1 MLIEKLDKYLNKNYY
16 PFYMPGHKRN
26 KNILNKKLP
35 YDRDIT
41 EIDGFD
47 NLNDPKT
54 IFKQMKESLKD
65 IYKVDDFIISTNGST
80 SGILSVIR
88 TLTRF
93 KKNILIQRNS
103 HKSVYNAIDLFDL
116 NPSYIDLKFKDD
128 IAFDIDYEDIEKR
141 IKEEDYSLILLTSP
155 SYEGFIL
162 DFKKIRKICKNIP
175 IVLDMAHG
183 SHLILDDLYD
193 DIDFDIA
200 ITSFH
205 KNLSALT
212 PASGVLVKNKNIDK
226 KELRRNM
233 AIFQTSSPS
242 YIISQSID
250 DMLTNFPKFPKL
262 YKNLNKNLDKLYKT
276 KLSNLKFINDKNKD
290 RSKIVISC
298 KNTNISGNDLK
309 DLLYK
314 EKIDIEMAFSSYVIL
329 ISSIF
334 DMDYGF
340 ERLKNALIK
349 IDKNIKFK
357 EESEESYE
365 FSYKIP
371 KKAISISK
379 ALLKDKKIGNIE
391 KLNGHIS
398 GGFIY
403 AYPPGIP
410 LIVPGEV
417 FDNEIIENIKKLIKL
432 GLDINLVDG
441 GFYYID

>member
-1 MLIEKLDKYLNKNYY
+1 
-16 PFYMPGHKRN
+16 
-26 KNILNKKLP
+26 
-35 YDRDIT
+35 
-41 EIDGFD
+41 
-47 NLNDPKT
+47 
-54 IFKQMKESLKD
+54 
-65 IYKVDDFIISTNGST
+65 
-80 SGILSVIR
+80 
-88 TLTRF
+88 
-93 KKNILIQRNS
+93 
-103 HKSVYNAIDLFDL
+103 
-116 NPSYIDLKFKDD
+116 
-128 IAFDIDYEDIEKR
+128 
-141 IKEEDYSLILLTSP
+141 
-155 SYEGFIL
+155 
-162 DFKKIRKICKNIP
+162 
-175 IVLDMAHG
+175 
-183 SHLILDDLYD
+183 
-193 DIDFDIA
+193 
-200 ITSFH
+200 
-205 KNLSALT
+205 
-212 PASGVLVKNKNIDK
+212 
-226 KELRRNM
+226 
-233 AIFQTSSPS
+233 
-242 YIISQSID
+242 
-250 DMLTNFPKFPKL
+250 
-262 YKNLNKNLDKLYKT
+262 
-276 KLSNLKFINDKNKD
+276 
-290 RSKIVISC
+290 
-298 KNTNISGNDLK
+298 
-309 DLLYK
+309 
-314 EKIDIEMAFSSYVIL
+314 MAFSSYVIL

>member
-1 MLIEKLDKYLNKNYY
+1 MLIEKLDKYLDSDYY

-26 KNILNKKLP
+26 KNILNKNLP

-54 IFKQMKESLKD
+54 IFKKMEERLKD

-80 SGILSVIR
+80 SGILSSIR

-93 KKNILIQRNS
+93 NKNILIQRNS

-128 IAFDIDYEDIEKR
+128 IAFDIDYEDLEKKL
-141 IKEEDYSLILLTSP
+141 KEKNFALILLTSP

-162 DFKKIRKICKNIP
+162 DFKKIRKICKNTPLI
-175 IVLDMAHG
+175 LDMTHG
-183 SHLILDDLYD
+183 SHLILDKLYD
-193 DIDFDIA
+193 DIDFDLA

-250 DMLTNFPKFPKL
+250 DMITNFKTFPHL
-262 YKNLNKNLDKLYKT
+262 YKRLNKNLDSLYKI
-276 KLSNLKFINDKNKD
+276 KLSNLKFINEKNKD
-290 RSKIVISC
+290 RSKIIISC
-298 KNTNISGNDLK
+298 KNTNINGNDLK

-334 DMDYGF
+334 DKEYSF
-340 ERLKNALIK
+340 ERLKNALLK
-349 IDKNIKFK
+349 IDKNITYKK
-357 EESEESYE
+357 NYNE

-371 KKAISISK
+371 KKKMNMSK
-379 ALLKDKKIGNIE
+379 ALLKDKKIGRLD
-391 KLNGHIS
+391 KLENKIS
-398 GGFIY
+398 AGFIY

-417 FDNEIIENIKKLIKL
+417 FDEDIIANIKNLINL
-432 GLDINLVDG
+432 GLDINLIES